1 VPGKY
6 QYDVI
11 MEKTTGERSKI
22 VEGLA
27 IVVDTITEVA

>member
-1 VPGKY
+1 
-6 QYDVI
+6 
-11 MEKTTGERSKI
+11 MEKTTGELSKI